1 MLQPLLS
8 LLNQQELAILGEEE
22 ENEGTQIYVYK

>member
-8 LLNQQELAILGEEE
+8 LLDSTTQQEEVMVAS
-22 ENEGTQIYVYK
+22 NVKQVS